1 MLEDVNAERE
11 REIGRCILG
20 MPGVETELGCKLN
33 IVVRVDFTEKVKIR
47 KELREVRKKPGSHL
61 ERAF

>member
-1 MLEDVNAERE
+1 
-11 REIGRCILG
+11 

-33 IVVRVDFTEKVKIR
+33 IVVRVDFTEKVKLR
-47 KELREVRKKPGSHL
+47 KELMEVRKKPGSHL